1 LLAKNHK
8 IFYDTSLNKRE
19 TTLLNI
25 YQNFLMG
32 AMKFHHCIKGM
43 TRQKFQRNEDFE
55 IGKFFLLY
63 NIDHHVIDL
72 PVLRFM

>member
-1 LLAKNHK
+1 
-8 IFYDTSLNKRE
+8 
-19 TTLLNI
+19 
-25 YQNFLMG
+25 MG

-63 NIDHHVIDL
+63 NIDHHVII
-72 PVLRFM
+72 LRFMLNVLN